1 MFRTGGTPGV
11 YSTGV
16 YSTDVYSIGVVE
28 DARRRG
34 IGKAMTLAV
43 LRLGRDAGCRIGVLQ
58 SSKMGYPRY
67 EAMGFESVE
76 TYHHFE
82 PVTQRA

>member
-1 MFRTGGTPGV
+1 MFRTGDTAG
-11 YSTGV
+11 
-16 YSTDVYSIGVVE
+16 VYSIGVVE
-28 DARRRG
+28 GYRRRG
-34 IGKAMTLAV
+34 IGRAMTLAV

-58 SSKMGYPRY
+58 SSEMGYPLY

-82 PVTQRA
+82 PVTQQA